1 VSTVLTSEKLDVIVL
16 LALLCSVAFVS
27 EAVTY
32 MTYIKD
38 INEES
43 RRTGKLFY
51 GFMPLSGIRL
61 MIVKGSMYVMSF
73 CQLMGKSIAIAL
85 LVQIGGKNL
94 VITVLSCEMGV
105 YLLFKVVRRDFRYF
119 LPLSRGTSMF
129 VILLFRVMIKIIADF
144 TGMRATERARE

>member
-1 VSTVLTSEKLDVIVL
+1 MSTVLTSEKLDVIVL

-51 GFMPLSGIRL
+51 GFVPLSGIRL

-73 CQLMGKSIAIAL
+73 CQLIGKCIAIAL
-85 LVQIGGKNL
+85 LVQMGGKNL
-94 VITVLSCEMGV
+94 VIMVLSCEMGV
-105 YLLFKVVRRDFRYF
+105 YLLFKVVRWDFRYF
-119 LPLSRGTSMF
+119 LPLPRGTSMLVSVLMRVTVK
-129 VILLFRVMIKIIADF
+129 VIAGK
-144 TGMRATERARE
+144 